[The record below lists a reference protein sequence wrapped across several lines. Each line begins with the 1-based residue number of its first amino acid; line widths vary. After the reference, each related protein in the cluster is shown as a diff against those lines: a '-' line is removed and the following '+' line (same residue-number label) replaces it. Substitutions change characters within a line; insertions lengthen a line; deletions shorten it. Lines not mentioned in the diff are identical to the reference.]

1 MIWLE
6 SAATSV
12 SARTSR
18 LADVQALTRCSGS
31 LFCLRP
37 RERRSV
43 LPSIRL
49 PLAGYEEIH
58 EEDKRRSTKDTKG
71 HEGGRGWQVQ
81 AGVAIWGEP
90 GGDGMA
96 GQAVTNWR
104 VERSRVGERLD
115 RQCEMRSCS

>member
-18 LADVQALTRCSGS
+18 LAGVQALTRCSGS
-31 LFCLRP
+31 LFCLRS

-49 PLAGYEEIH
+49 PLAGYEEIG
-58 EEDKRRSTKDTKG
+58 EGDKRRSTKDTKG
-71 HEGGRGWQVQ
+71 HEGGRGRRMQ
-81 AGVAIWGEP
+81 AGVAIWGER
-90 GGDGMA
+90 GVDGLA
-96 GQAVTNWR
+96 GQAVTSSR
-104 VERSRVGERLD
+104 VGRSRVGERLD
-115 RQCEMRSCS
+115 RQCERRSCS

>member
-12 SARTSR
+12 GARTSR
-18 LADVQALTRCSGS
+18 LAGVQALTRCSGS
-31 LFCLRP
+31 LFCLRS

-49 PLAGYEEIH
+49 RLAGYEEIH

-71 HEGGRGWQVQ
+71 HEGGRGRQMQ
-81 AGVAIWGEP
+81 AGVSIGGER
-90 GGDGMA
+90 GVDGLA
-96 GQAVTNWR
+96 GQAVTSSR
-104 VERSRVGERLD
+104 VGRSRVGERLD
-115 RQCEMRSCS
+115 RQCERRSCS